1 MFFLAVL
8 IAVEVP
14 TASDVQAV
22 EEMRVHEGRADVTR
36 EGRRFVEFAPT
47 VQTRNA
53 SCTAVSQR
61 VYDCVY
67 DARLKEAFASEFGPW
82 QARREQLERRK
93 RRWRIAHQ
101 P

>member
-1 MFFLAVL
+1 MFVLAVL

-82 QARREQLERRK
+82 QARREQLERRN
-93 RRWRIAHQ
+93 RRWRIAHR